1 MPEREYV
8 DFKELKRRVS
18 IEQLL
23 EHYDLIDQMQEKD
36 DDTLIGRCPITQ
48 SKSETAFKV
57 RLDKNIWYS
66 FALEEDGA
74 GGNVLDFVARMED
87 TDVLGAANLMAEW
100 FDTGSEESDAE
111 PEGEAAAETEEARA
125 LDIFETFE
133 AFFADELD
141 ILHSGARS
149 DIKDALGEHD
159 VEDADIE
166 AVAERLSSWILRA
179 YQRGYK
185 LGKMQGRIDERISSL
200 QR

>member
-8 DFKELKRRVS
+8 DFKELKQRVS
-18 IEQLL
+18 MRQLL

-57 RLDKNIWYS
+57 RTDKNIWYS
-66 FALEEDGA
+66 FALDEDGD
-74 GGNVLDFVARMED
+74 GGNVLDFVARMEE
-87 TDVLGAANLMAEW
+87 TDVLGAANLIAEW
-100 FDTGSEESDAE
+100 FPEDQETADEEGREEDEADA
-111 PEGEAAAETEEARA
+111 GDGRT

-149 DIKDALGEHD
+149 DIKDALGGHD
-159 VEDADIE
+159 VEEPEIE
-166 AVAERLSSWILRA
+166 EVAERLSSWILRA